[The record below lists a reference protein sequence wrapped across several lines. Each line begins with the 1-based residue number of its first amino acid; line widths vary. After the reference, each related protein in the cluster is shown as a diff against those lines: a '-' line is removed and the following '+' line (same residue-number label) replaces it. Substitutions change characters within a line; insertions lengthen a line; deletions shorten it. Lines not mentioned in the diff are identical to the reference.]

1 VLPRPCSWI
10 YGWDPEREGVGIKE
24 GIGWDRGKNE
34 RGKEEEMEGREGGE
48 GEALSK

>member
-1 VLPRPCSWI
+1 M
-10 YGWDPEREGVGIKE
+10 EGVGIKE

-34 RGKEEEMEGREGGE
+34 RGKEEMEGREGGE